1 MTTHGR
7 VPVQVTWDDLQAP
20 AVLARVD
27 QLRAAGAPP
36 LIRAVGAPTSS
47 SKRLVHNGILRL
59 GLVGTVGGL
68 VGWALAELMTNTRAD
83 ERASGDVSHW
93 YGSSPKAAAIVFVLF
108 IALGIGGV
116 LAAWEGIE
124 ARSLHKVWIRM
135 RLALPVLAAGGA
147 LGGFLAEKVY
157 ENRIK
162 SALASAM
169 SYYSATGDE
178 AGARSQVLNAH
189 HLARALGFALFG
201 IAIGLALGAA
211 SKSSKRA
218 VNGAIGG
225 LVGGAAGGYLFDY
238 IQVGDSGVASRLIA
252 ITICGA
258 VIGLAVGL
266 VEQVRK
272 DNWLEIVSGGMAG
285 KQFILYNA
293 QTVVGS
299 GPSCDITLIK
309 DPQIVDRHLV
319 LERHGSGTKATAATP
334 GVPFL
339 LNGQPVLDATL
350 ADGDTVQVGST
361 VLRLRE
367 KSASTPV
374 AGPILG

>member
-1 MTTHGR
+1 MPSR
-7 VPVQVTWDDLQAP
+7 PPIEVTWDELQTP
-20 AVLARVD
+20 DVQARVE

-36 LIRAVGAPTSS
+36 LVRAVGAPITTSTS
-47 SKRLVHNGILRL
+47 VFRNGIASL

-68 VGWALAELMTNTRAD
+68 VGWALSELMTNSRAD
-83 ERASGDVSHW
+83 EHAGRDVSHW
-93 YGSSPKAAAIVFVLF
+93 YGSSATAAAVVFVLF
-108 IALGIGGV
+108 IALGIGGI
-116 LAAWEGIE
+116 LASWEGIE
-124 ARSLHKVWIRM
+124 ARSISKVWL
-135 RLALPVLAAGGA
+135 RLRIALPVLAAGGA
-147 LGGFLAEKVY
+147 LGGYFAEKVY
-157 ENRIK
+157 ESRIK
-162 SALASAM
+162 SAVTSALT
-169 SYYSATGDE
+169 YLDATGDE
-178 AGARSQVLNAH
+178 AGAIEQFKGAQ
-189 HLARALGFALFG
+189 HLARALGFALLG
-201 IAIGLALGAA
+201 IAIGVALGAA
-211 SKSSKRA
+211 SKSRKRA
-218 VNGAIGG
+218 VNGAVGG
-225 LVGGAAGGYLFDY
+225 LVGGGVGGYMFDY
-238 IQVGDSGVASRLIA
+238 VHVGDSGVASRLIA

-266 VEQVRK
+266 VDHVRK

-309 DPQIVDRHLV
+309 DPQVVDRHIV
-319 LERHGSGTKATAATP
+319 LQRSGATTKATAASH

-350 ADGDTVQVGST
+350 SDGDTVQVGST

-367 KSASTPV
+367 KSASAPV